1 MLTALMSEFQLIFW
15 NPYKERTVSTK
26 EKKSNFP
33 ADVTKAMDFGRQF
46 RRENL
51 GASEVDLTLA
61 ARVHGFLEGYR
72 AAYAELGLEVP
83 Q

>member
-1 MLTALMSEFQLIFW
+1 MSE
-15 NPYKERTVSTK
+15 KSK
-26 EKKSNFP
+26 ASNFP
-33 ADVTKAMDFGRQF
+33 ADVTKAMEFGRQF

-72 AAYAELGLEVP
+72 AAFEEMGKEVP
-83 Q
+83 K